1 MIAEAEIEKPK
12 KSQFHTEYPAPA
24 WCRNVL
30 RLVTAIRSVE
40 GAVVGLKQ
48 GDRWITF
55 TLGADSRPT
64 GELVE
69 MCDQV
74 LAGELSMPAR
84 EGNGS
89 DASSP
94 RQAAGARLCD
104 TEGRT
109 VGALC
114 VLASPG
120 SDLDSEVGHLLAETA
135 SLVAPLTVAGT
146 PNVTVPDAALASTD
160 PSFLVRVLGKIQP
173 LVSEIVA
180 FSDVLQRE
188 VIGTSRKRAEIIHEN
203 GTRVV
208 GTLKSVLDL
217 IDLETMGVHLQPA
230 VSDLAGIARDELEA
244 HRQHVRTRGLRLN
257 FEAADERMAA
267 VVDEDS
273 VRRVLALFLANAIE
287 FTPEGGITMEV
298 KKTVTHV
305 EIAVIDTGRGIDAG
319 FLPKIFEPFTVET
332 EEDRRDGRG
341 MGMGLA
347 LAKRLADQA
356 GLDIVVESKQGSGST
371 FTLRC
376 PLAMPESER
385 LADSETGTNV
395 RLDLSNKPLVLLL
408 EDNEIARRVI
418 EMMVRDE
425 YDIVAASTADEALE
439 YAREYQF
446 DLLLLDIALNER
458 RTGVEVLH
466 GVRKIVRYHA
476 VPAVACTAY
485 SLPGLR
491 ERYLEAGF
499 DGYIAKPFRAR
510 QLLETLDAALEQG
523 RMKSRFEAFG
533 GEVEINLPP
542 LPATLPRLLELV
554 SSEDGAEATKEVTQ
568 ILMADPAA
576 SSWVLGHANSAFYSV
591 RGQVGTVDRAVMLL
605 GAEAISNL
613 VIAGLVA
620 RALEDFDSDD
630 VRKVHA
636 YILNVS
642 LGTAGFARELA
653 QRLEYP
659 NPELAFTA
667 GMLHDM
673 GRLFLLS
680 HDPPG
685 YAKLWLQNGT
695 ICPPEL
701 GQELLKMGLDHVGV
715 GVDASKN
722 WELPAELQAVVSSY
736 EDPDRSLPR
745 HRSLVSIVTAAR
757 AAAIELISRGDAE
770 GSPTSGA
777 PAGLLGKDLR
787 RLETLHDV
795 TPGDLRSLITER
807 QEEVRSL
814 LESMRAHA

>member
-1 MIAEAEIEKPK
+1 MIAEAEVKKPK
-12 KSQFHTEYPAPA
+12 KSQFQTEYPAPA

-30 RLVTAIRSVE
+30 RLATAIQSVE

-48 GDRWITF
+48 ADRWITF

-64 GELVE
+64 EELVA
-69 MCDQV
+69 MCEEALV
-74 LAGELSMPAR
+74 GKLSMPAA
-84 EGNGS
+84 EGNES

-94 RQAAGARLCD
+94 RQAAGVRLCD
-104 TEGRT
+104 SEGRT
-109 VGALC
+109 LGAMF
-114 VLASPG
+114 VLASSG
-120 SDLDSEVGHLLAETA
+120 SYLDPEVGRIVAETA
-135 SLVAPLTVAGT
+135 SLIAPLLAAGT
-146 PNVTVPDAALASTD
+146 PEAKVPDASLASTD
-160 PSFLVRVLGKIQP
+160 PAFLVRVLGKIQP

-188 VIGTSRKRAEIIHEN
+188 VIGTSRKRAEIIHQN
-203 GTRVV
+203 GTRAV

-217 IDLETMGVHLQPA
+217 IDLETMGVDLQPA

-244 HRQHVRTRGLRLN
+244 HRQYVRTRGLRLN

-287 FTPEGGITMEV
+287 FTPNGGITMEV
-298 KKTVTHV
+298 KNTGTHV

-319 FLPKIFEPFTVET
+319 FLPKIFEPFTVEK

-356 GLDIVVESKQGSGST
+356 GLEIVVESKRGSGST

-376 PLAMPESER
+376 PLATMDSER
-385 LADSETGTNV
+385 VADAETGTNV
-395 RLDLSNKPLVLLL
+395 RLDLSNKPLVLLV

-425 YDIVAASTADEALE
+425 YDIVAASTAEEALG

-446 DLLLLDIALNER
+446 DLLLLDISLNER

-466 GVRKIVRYHA
+466 GVRKIVRYHG

-510 QLLETLDAALEQG
+510 QLLETLAAALEQG
-523 RMKSRFEAFG
+523 RIKGRFEAFG
-533 GEVEINLPP
+533 GEVEIDLPP

-554 SSEDGAEATKEVTQ
+554 SSDEGAEATKEVTK
-568 ILMADPAA
+568 ILKADPAA

-620 RALEDFDSDD
+620 RALDDFESED

-642 LGTAGFARELA
+642 LGTAGFAKELA
-653 QRLEYP
+653 QRLELP

-680 HDPPG
+680 HDPPA

-701 GQELLKMGLDHVGV
+701 GQELLTFGLDHVGV
-715 GVDASKN
+715 GVNASRN
-722 WELPAELQAVVSSY
+722 WELPAELHAVVSSY
-736 EDPDRSLPR
+736 EDPERALPR
-745 HRSLVSIVTAAR
+745 HQSLVSIVTAAR
-757 AAAIELISRGDAE
+757 SAAIEMISSGGAE
-770 GSPTSGA
+770 DTPTSGVSPA
-777 PAGLLGKDLR
+777 PLGKDLR
-787 RLETLHDV
+787 RLEMLHNV

-807 QEEVRSL
+807 QEEVLSL
-814 LESMRAHA
+814 LESMRTHA